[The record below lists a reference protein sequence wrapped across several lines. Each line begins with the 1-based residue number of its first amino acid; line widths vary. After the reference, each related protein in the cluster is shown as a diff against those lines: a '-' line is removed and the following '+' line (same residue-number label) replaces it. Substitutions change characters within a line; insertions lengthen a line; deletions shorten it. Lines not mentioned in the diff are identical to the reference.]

1 MDTPSTYCFFFFSTV
16 ADDPQCRYNFKVYNV
31 GQAFTDLAGRTCE
44 CSQDGSYRCK
54 EVIGMCFWYISVCHS
69 FSLQNRSN
77 CKYFWI
83 YFSLSLLHQVQLVR
97 AIYMLYYKP
106 CFVTNSKIRCHRN
119 IFSLQSSPNWMTVR
133 LYICF

>member
-16 ADDPQCRYNFKVYNV
+16 ADDPQCTYNFKVYNV

-83 YFSLSLLHQVQLVR
+83 YFSLSLLYQVQLVW
-97 AIYMLYYKP
+97 AIYVIL
-106 CFVTNSKIRCHRN
+106 
-119 IFSLQSSPNWMTVR
+119 
-133 LYICF
+133 